1 MLNPSNLKA
10 WYRSASAC
18 LALDKVAEAEDAC
31 SRGLEVDSKN
41 AALTGLKKKI
51 ETRKFQVERTEKIRR
66 EREARL
72 AAEEQA
78 LKTALQARN
87 YRTRSTDQPP
97 EMEDAVVKLAD
108 PLDSKSVLSV
118 PVLLLYPLHMQT
130 DLIKQFDETHSLG
143 DHLSYILPAPWDEA
157 VEYKVDSVDC
167 YIETI
172 VGGLI
177 KAGKKLPLSKLLSSG
192 KIEILDGLVRV
203 HVVPTTKALTWI
215 AQFKEKRPKR

>member
-1 MLNPSNLKA
+1 MLNPSNVKA

-18 LALDKVAEAEDAC
+18 LALDKIAEAEDAC

-41 AALTGLKKKI
+41 VALAGLKKKI
-51 ETRKFQVERTEKIRR
+51 ETRKVQVERTEKIRR

-72 AAEEQA
+72 AAEAQA
-78 LKTALQARN
+78 LKTALKARN

-157 VEYKVDSVDC
+157 AEYKIDSVDC

-177 KAGKKLPLSKLLSSG
+177 KAGKKLPLSKLLASG

-203 HVVPTTKALTWI
+203 HVVPTTKAQTWI
-215 AQFKEKRPKR
+215 EQFKEKRPKR